1 MAFADKT
8 FGTGGPSAAAG
19 GSYDADRLL
28 AGYRAAR
35 AQQALFDLR
44 QGPASGYDE
53 FVGPDGKVRPAW
65 TELADAIGERGRAGL
80 DRLRSVVR
88 GLIDHDGI
96 AYTDVEPGGRGQE
109 PRPWQLDTLPIVLSA
124 ADWEPLEAGL
134 LQRSRVL
141 DAVLADLYGPR
152 SLLTEGVLPP
162 GAAVRPSQLPAR
174 RQRHRNPGP
183 SPAFHARLRCQPAP
197 GRRLRRQRRPH
208 PGSLGHRLALAD
220 RRVVAHAIPDLYERI
235 APRPTTPFAQAL
247 RLALIDAAPDVAQ
260 DPVVVVLSPGIY
272 SETAFDQ
279 AYLATLLG
287 FPLVESADLVVRDG
301 MVWMRSLGTPKRVDM
316 VLRRVD
322 AEYCDPL
329 DLRADSRLG
338 VAGLVEAQHR
348 GTVTVVNT
356 LGSGI
361 LETLGCNVSCRRWR
375 STCCPKRCCCP
386 ARRSTGAAST
396 PNVHTCWPIWRR
408 YW

>member
-1 MAFADKT
+1 MAFADRT

-28 AGYRAAR
+28 AGYRTAR

-96 AYTDVEPGGRGQE
+96 TYTDVEPGGRGQE

-162 GAAVRPSQLPAR
+162 ELLFGHPGYLRAA
-174 RQRHRNPGP
+174 NGIEI
-183 SPAFHARLRCQPAP
+183 P
-197 GRRLRRQRRPH
+197 GRHQLFMHACDVSRRPDGGFAVNADRTQA
-208 PGSLGHRLALAD
+208 PSGAGYALAD

-235 APRPTTPFAQAL
+235 APRPTTPFA
-247 RLALIDAAPDVAQ
+247 
-260 DPVVVVLSPGIY
+260 
-272 SETAFDQ
+272 
-279 AYLATLLG
+279 
-287 FPLVESADLVVRDG
+287 
-301 MVWMRSLGTPKRVDM
+301 
-316 VLRRVD
+316 
-322 AEYCDPL
+322 
-329 DLRADSRLG
+329 
-338 VAGLVEAQHR
+338 
-348 GTVTVVNT
+348 
-356 LGSGI
+356 
-361 LETLGCNVSCRRWR
+361 
-375 STCCPKRCCCP
+375 
-386 ARRSTGAAST
+386 
-396 PNVHTCWPIWRR
+396 
-408 YW
+408 

>member
-96 AYTDVEPGGRGQE
+96 TYTDVEPGGRGQE

-162 GAAVRPSQLPAR
+162 ELLFGHPGYLRAA
-174 RQRHRNPGP
+174 NGIEI
-183 SPAFHARLRCQPAP
+183 P
-197 GRRLRRQRRPH
+197 GRHQLFMHACDVSRRPD
-208 PGSLGHRLALAD
+208 GGFAVNAD
-220 RRVVAHAIPDLYERI
+220 RTQ
-235 APRPTTPFAQAL
+235 APSGAGYAL
-247 RLALIDAAPDVAQ
+247 
-260 DPVVVVLSPGIY
+260 
-272 SETAFDQ
+272 
-279 AYLATLLG
+279 
-287 FPLVESADLVVRDG
+287 
-301 MVWMRSLGTPKRVDM
+301 
-316 VLRRVD
+316 
-322 AEYCDPL
+322 
-329 DLRADSRLG
+329 
-338 VAGLVEAQHR
+338 
-348 GTVTVVNT
+348 
-356 LGSGI
+356 
-361 LETLGCNVSCRRWR
+361 
-375 STCCPKRCCCP
+375 
-386 ARRSTGAAST
+386 
-396 PNVHTCWPIWRR
+396 
-408 YW
+408 